1 MGMPCVQQTLQCLT
15 ARSRILFGHSGSLDQ
30 RATASIRFQTSASS
44 ASAQRTVQRHRH
56 VTDLTGETVASRHD
70 LTVTDDRAADADIAR
85 QIQEGVGAIHA
96 IEHVR
101 TRTGISRNLRDGG
114 QLRLIARGNVIPSHN
129 VERGQIDI
137 LPTEIAGHEQPLVGG
152 DQARQ
157 RTRDARDDASF
168 RFQILSHRL
177 GHGVKL
183 AEYDVRLDAAHVGIH
198 PFVPEYVVVDVQSHA
213 SIAVGVDLHAD
224 AAHLAASQHQRRGR
238 APIAGRVLRLT
249 LLDDA
254 RIDQQRHQQRHRRL
268 GQPGLLGKIR
278 SAHRPGGTQ

>member
-1 MGMPCVQQTLQCLT
+1 MRPTDAPVPH
-15 ARSRILFGHSGSLDQ
+15 RSKPHSFRPPGSLDQ

-85 QIQEGVGAIHA
+85 QIQERVGAIHA

-157 RTRDARDDASF
+157 RTRDAAMMHRFDSRSSAIALAMASKLLPNTTSGSTPLMSASTHSC
-168 RFQILSHRL
+168 LSMSW
-177 GHGVKL
+177 
-183 AEYDVRLDAAHVGIH
+183 
-198 PFVPEYVVVDVQSHA
+198 FDVQSHA

-224 AAHLAASQHQRRGR
+224 AAHLAASPASTAWTGAHSW
-238 APIAGRVLRLT
+238 PS
-249 LLDDA
+249 
-254 RIDQQRHQQRHRRL
+254 
-268 GQPGLLGKIR
+268 
-278 SAHRPGGTQ
+278 SAAHPP